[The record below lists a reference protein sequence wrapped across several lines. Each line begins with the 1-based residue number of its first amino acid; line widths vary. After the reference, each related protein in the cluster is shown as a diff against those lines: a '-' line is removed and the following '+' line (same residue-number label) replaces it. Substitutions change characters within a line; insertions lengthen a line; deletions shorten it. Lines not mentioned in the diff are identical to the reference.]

1 MDLRA
6 VSLGKERGMTINA
19 RGSWR
24 ALVASGLALG
34 IGAEGA
40 QASFPGANGR
50 IAYTSTTLAWA
61 PLPPGPLPPRPP
73 LDPDAVSM
81 RFETVLPNGRGR
93 RVLYDFPVAGG
104 YGEPGDEP
112 AWSPRGRALAFRY
125 GARLAI
131 VRGDGTGLR
140 RLPPF
145 SQLDQQPAWSPDG
158 RRLAFVGSH
167 QCLYCSWLQTVRSDG
182 TGLRRVTELGAAWPT
197 WSVKGTLAF
206 VNSDDRYREPNPD
219 DGLYTV
225 RPDGSRQ
232 RRVFK
237 RYWGTGV
244 QPDWSPDGRSLA
256 FGARGHIFTMRGN
269 GRRLRRLTDLDTA
282 TGYGNSDPTWSPDGR
297 YIAFIRD
304 HDLYV
309 MRADG
314 HGLRRIVDARA
325 EDPDRPYA
333 EFTQLSSPTWQ
344 ALPR

>member
-1 MDLRA
+1 MEMRTSGKPRSMGWSVLAAGVVLVLPA
-6 VSLGKERGMTINA
+6 V
-19 RGSWR
+19 
-24 ALVASGLALG
+24 
-34 IGAEGA
+34 A
-40 QASFPGANGR
+40 QAAFPGANGR
-50 IAYTSTTLAWA
+50 IAFTVQQWRAPPPPPPQPDPNYRSGYEEPTLVES
-61 PLPPGPLPPRPP
+61 RI
-73 LDPDAVSM
+73 
-81 RFETVLPNGRGR
+81 ETVLPSGRGR
-93 RVLYDFPVAGG
+93 RVLHTFPAGEG
-104 YGEPGDEP
+104 SYYGEPSPAP
-112 AWSPRGRALAFRY
+112 AWSPSGRRLAFVE
-125 GARLAI
+125 GGRLAI
-131 VRGDGTGLR
+131 MLDDGTPLR
-140 RLPPF
+140 QLP
-145 SQLDQQPAWSPDG
+145 QLTESDREPACSPDG
-158 RRLAFVGSH
+158 RRLAFIGTRP
-167 QCLYCSWLQTVRSDG
+167 CLYCIFPYTVRSDG

-206 VNSDDRYREPNPD
+206 VNYDDQYREPNPD

-237 RYWGTGV
+237 RYWGTGE

-256 FGARGHIFTMRGN
+256 FGARGHIFTMRAN

-314 HGLRRIVDARA
+314 RVLRRIVDARA
-325 EDPDRPYA
+325 EDPDHPYA